1 MAYKIIRIL
10 AIWCCDGKETED
22 EIEVI
27 CFGLSLIWDN
37 VFRLLI
43 IVLIGILIGEG
54 EKTVVSLLCFCSLRS
69 QAGGVHMKSG
79 IGCFLMMELVIQ
91 ISIVVANLI
100 NIMPDWWIIVECII
114 GIVIIWIY
122 APNGGQYVELMTEE
136 RKKKK
141 KRYAFVLWLF
151 WCLVA
156 VTTKYKKIVFMAN
169 IFTVLTLVEKRNANQ
184 STK

>member
-1 MAYKIIRIL
+1 MVYKIIRIL
-10 AIWCCDGKETED
+10 ALWCCDGNETED

-27 CFGLSLIWDN
+27 CFGLDLIWDN
-37 VFRLLI
+37 FLRLLI
-43 IVLIGILIGEG
+43 IILIGMLIGQG

-91 ISIVVANLI
+91 MSIIGANLI
-100 NIMPDWWIIVECII
+100 NSVSDWWIVVECII

-122 APNGGQYVELMTEE
+122 APNGGQYVELMAEE

-156 VTTKYKKIVFMAN
+156 FTTKYKKIVLMAN
-169 IFTVLTLVEKRNANQ
+169 IFTVLTLIEKCNA
-184 STK
+184 K